1 MRVSRRSFV
10 AAGVGGCLCCAAA
23 SVAAKVLPTTLQP
36 LVGENYSPVDV
47 DERGMWQAVN
57 RFEESLAESD
67 LVLRAPDLQAYTAYV
82 VERLIGRPAT
92 EFRIYI
98 VRDPTFNAS
107 MTATGMMMVHT
118 GFLARV
124 HDEAQ
129 FSAVLGHEAGHYYR
143 KHSIES
149 WRDAKTKS
157 AAMAFVAA
165 GANTAAGY
173 SAMQGYNGQSWIDLA
188 NSINQAIV
196 LSFYRFSREQETE
209 ADAYGIGLMAKAGYT
224 PKSASLVWRQLI
236 EERRA
241 SARERDK
248 RYKDNSLSAYS
259 THPPSGDRMEDLA
272 ETAAEVVRRG
282 AAEGASPERDEWRKK
297 IAPHFAA
304 LLDEQVKLN
313 DSGASLYLIESHARE
328 GWTGV
333 LRYYEGEAYRL
344 RGDDGDDVRAG
355 QAYAAAV
362 AFADAPP
369 EAWRAHGYALMKSSS
384 QESGR
389 QALSRYLELRPDAKD
404 AAMIRFSLQQ

>member
-1 MRVSRRSFV
+1 MRMSRRKFV
-10 AAGVGGCLCCAAA
+10 AAGVSSCLCCAAS

-47 DERGMWQAVN
+47 DERGLWQAFG
-57 RFEESLAESD
+57 RLEESLAESD
-67 LVLRAPDLQAYTAYV
+67 LVLRAPDLQAYTASV
-82 VERLIGRPAT
+82 VERLIGRPPT
-92 EFRIYI
+92 EFRIFV
-98 VRDPTFNAS
+98 VRDPSFNAS

-143 KHSIES
+143 KHSIER

-165 GANTAAGY
+165 GANAAAGY

-196 LSFYRFSREQETE
+196 LSVFRFSRDQETE
-209 ADAYGIGLMAKAGYT
+209 ADAYGIGLMEKAGYS
-224 PKSASLVWRQLI
+224 PESASLVWRQLI

-272 ETAAEVVRRG
+272 ETAAYAVRLG
-282 AAEGASPERDEWRKK
+282 AAAGYSSRREEWRRA

-304 LLDEQVKLN
+304 LLEEQVKLN
-313 DSGASLYLIESHARE
+313 DPGASLYLIEGHARE
-328 GWTGV
+328 GWTGL
-333 LRYYEGEAYRL
+333 LRYYEGETYRL
-344 RGDDGDDVRAG
+344 RDEPGDDGRAA

-362 AFADAPP
+362 GFADAPP
-369 EAWRAHGYALMKSSS
+369 EAWRAHGYALIKSGNR
-384 QESGR
+384 ETGR
-389 QALSRYLELRPDAKD
+389 HALSHYLELQPDAKD